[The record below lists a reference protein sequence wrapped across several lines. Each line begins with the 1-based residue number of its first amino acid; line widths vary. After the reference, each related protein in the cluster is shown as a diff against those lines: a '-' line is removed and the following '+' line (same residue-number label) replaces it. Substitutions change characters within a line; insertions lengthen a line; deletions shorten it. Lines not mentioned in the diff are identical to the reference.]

1 VAVVDL
7 AAAAG
12 PLTVVRA
19 FPAAQ
24 ADRPPATRRLISC
37 AIDRPAVAGL
47 RPCRRLGPA
56 VAVVRAQA
64 ISQAVVDLA
73 DLGKTAVEFNSR
85 AAVAIGRDDLDK
97 TVVEFNSRVVVAIG
111 RAVLVE
117 VIDPVVAIDLAVV
130 IDPVE
135 VETIDPADRATV
147 IDRADLAMATG
158 PADPVT
164 EIGPDVR
171 EIGRGDLV
179 RVAAASSGRDQEIG
193 PIIAPIAIRT
203 GISGRIGATT
213 SGPTSTTIGT
223 TTGTTGIATSTTT
236 GGTTVP
242 TGGSTTTSTT
252 GVGRRGRR

>member
-12 PLTVVRA
+12 PLMVVRA

-37 AIDRPAVAGL
+37 AIDRPAAGGL

-73 DLGKTAVEFNSR
+73 DLGKTVVEFNSR
-85 AAVAIGRDDLDK
+85 AAVVIGRDDPA
-97 TVVEFNSRVVVAIG
+97 R
-111 RAVLVE
+111 
-117 VIDPVVAIDLAVV
+117 VIDPVVAIDPVV
-130 IDPVE
+130 V

-147 IDRADLAMATG
+147 IDRAGLVMETGPADQVMAIDRDGLVMAIG

-164 EIGPDVR
+164 VIGPDVR

-213 SGPTSTTIGT
+213 SGPISTTIGT

>member
-12 PLTVVRA
+12 PLMVVRA

-37 AIDRPAVAGL
+37 AIDRPAAGGL

-73 DLGKTAVEFNSR
+73 DLGKMAAEFNFR
-85 AAVAIGRDDLDK
+85 VAV
-97 TVVEFNSRVVVAIG
+97 VIG
-111 RAVLVE
+111 RA
-117 VIDPVVAIDLAVV
+117 DPVVVIDLAVV
-130 IDPVE
+130 IDQVV
-135 VETIDPADRATV
+135 VETIDPADRVTV
-147 IDRADLAMATG
+147 IDRADLVMETGPADQVMATDQDGLVMAIG

-213 SGPTSTTIGT
+213 SGPISTTIGT